1 MSRDESSLPAATG
14 AEPSPEPRGQDSL
27 PRDVEGSTLRRQ
39 VLGLI
44 NDVLTDTAPEG
55 ERARLQLRRLLAANP
70 DEPERALL
78 QHLITV
84 TTTDLT
90 DSPADDGT
98 SHQRLDRSQDSTAY
112 ARYLPASPERP
123 GTKRITAVL
132 GSRMLLTAFQP
143 IRELPA
149 GNVVGFEALARFVSR
164 DGASADTWFR
174 EAAAIGL
181 GADLEIAALHSAL
194 SAAREIPAHLF
205 VAFNLSTATCADPRV
220 QALLESGQ
228 VALDRIVVEVVGRIT
243 GPELDGLIRALGP
256 LRQRGLRLAVDGSG
270 AGAASRDQILQLVP
284 DIIKLDRNFIDGLMD
299 PGAAPSVGAD
309 MVELAEQTGA
319 ALSAEGIESQTELA
333 AVTRAGMAAGQ
344 GYLLGRP
351 SVHPLDWSA
360 WIIEAAT
367 ADVPS
372 PAGNGNHGPAHVSL
386 IEGTPGTHGTPGTP
400 GTPGG

>member
-14 AEPSPEPRGQDSL
+14 AKPSPEPWGQVS
-27 PRDVEGSTLRRQ
+27 PPQDVEESTLRCQ
-39 VLGLI
+39 VLQLI

-55 ERARLQLRRLLAANP
+55 EWARIQLRRLLAANP

-78 QHLITV
+78 QHLISV

-90 DSPADDGT
+90 DSPADDAPHRGLGRGQESSAPAT
-98 SHQRLDRSQDSTAY
+98 P
-112 ARYLPASPERP
+112 RYLPASPDRK
-123 GTKRITAVL
+123 GRKRITAVL

-205 VAFNLSTATCADPRV
+205 VAFNLSPATCTDPRV

-228 VALDRIVVEVVGRIT
+228 VALDRIVIELAGRV

-284 DIIKLDRNFIDGLMD
+284 DIIKLDRNFINGLIH
-299 PGAAPSVGAD
+299 PGEAQSPGVD
-309 MVELAEQTGA
+309 VVELAEQTGA
-319 ALSAEGIESQTELA
+319 ALSAEGIESQAELA
-333 AVTRAGMAAGQ
+333 AVTEAGLAAGQ

-367 ADVPS
+367 DDVPAS
-372 PAGNGNHGPAHVSL
+372 AGNGN
-386 IEGTPGTHGTPGTP
+386 PGRS
-400 GTPGG
+400 

>member
-1 MSRDESSLPAATG
+1 
-14 AEPSPEPRGQDSL
+14 
-27 PRDVEGSTLRRQ
+27 
-39 VLGLI
+39 
-44 NDVLTDTAPEG
+44 
-55 ERARLQLRRLLAANP
+55 
-70 DEPERALL
+70 
-78 QHLITV
+78 
-84 TTTDLT
+84 
-90 DSPADDGT
+90 
-98 SHQRLDRSQDSTAY
+98 
-112 ARYLPASPERP
+112 
-123 GTKRITAVL
+123 
-132 GSRMLLTAFQP
+132 MLLTAFQP

-205 VAFNLSTATCADPRV
+205 VAFNLSPATCTDPRV

-228 VALDRIVVEVVGRIT
+228 VALDRIVIELAGRV

-284 DIIKLDRNFIDGLMD
+284 DIIKLDRNFINGLIH
-299 PGAAPSVGAD
+299 PGEAQSPGVD
-309 MVELAEQTGA
+309 VVELAEQTGA
-319 ALSAEGIESQTELA
+319 ALSAEGIESQAELA
-333 AVTRAGMAAGQ
+333 AVTEAGLAAGQ

-367 ADVPS
+367 DDVPAS
-372 PAGNGNHGPAHVSL
+372 AGNGN
-386 IEGTPGTHGTPGTP
+386 PGRS
-400 GTPGG
+400 

>member
-1 MSRDESSLPAATG
+1 MSKDESSLPAAAG
-14 AEPSPEPRGQDSL
+14 AEPSPEPGGLDSPPQDI
-27 PRDVEGSTLRRQ
+27 EGPTLRRQ
-39 VLGLI
+39 VLELI

-55 ERARLQLRRLLAANP
+55 EWARIQLRRLLAANP

-84 TTTDLT
+84 TTTDLA
-90 DSPADDGT
+90 DSPADDAPP
-98 SHQRLDRSQDSTAY
+98 HQGLGRGQEPSAPANLRH
-112 ARYLPASPERP
+112 LPASFNRRDR
-123 GTKRITAVL
+123 KRITSVL

-194 SAAREIPAHLF
+194 SAAREIPTHLF
-205 VAFNLSTATCADPRV
+205 VAFNISPATSTDPRV
-220 QALLESGQ
+220 QALLEGGQ
-228 VALDRIVVEVVGRIT
+228 VALDRIVVELAGRIA

-256 LRQRGLRLAVDGSG
+256 LRQRGMRLAVDVSG

-284 DIIKLDRNFIDGLMD
+284 DIIKLDRNFIDGLIH
-299 PGAAPSVGAD
+299 PGEAQPVGVD
-309 MVELAEQTGA
+309 VLELAKQTGA
-319 ALSAEGIESQTELA
+319 ALSAEGIESQAELA
-333 AVTRAGMAAGQ
+333 AVTQAGMAAGQ

-367 ADVPS
+367 AEAPS
-372 PAGNGNHGPAHVSL
+372 PAGNREPR
-386 IEGTPGTHGTPGTP
+386 EPWPGSGVTH
-400 GTPGG
+400 

>member
-1 MSRDESSLPAATG
+1 MTDHRAQPECLPQEEQPMSKDESSLPAAAG
-14 AEPSPEPRGQDSL
+14 AESSPGPGGQDS
-27 PRDVEGSTLRRQ
+27 PPQDAEGPTLRCQ
-39 VLGLI
+39 VLELI

-55 ERARLQLRRLLAANP
+55 EWARAQLRRLLTANP

-90 DSPADDGT
+90 DSPADDAAP
-98 SHQRLDRSQDSTAY
+98 HQGLRPGQDSMVPVNP
-112 ARYLPASPERP
+112 RDLPASRDRR
-123 GTKRITAVL
+123 GTKRIRAVL

-143 IRELPA
+143 IRELPV
-149 GNVVGFEALARFVSR
+149 GNVAGFEALARFVSR

-205 VAFNLSTATCADPRV
+205 VAFNLSPATCMDPRV

-228 VALDRIVVEVVGRIT
+228 VALDRIVIELAGRVV
-243 GPELDGLIRALGP
+243 GPELDGLMRALGP

-284 DIIKLDRNFIDGLMD
+284 DIIKLDRNFIKGLID
-299 PGAAPSVGAD
+299 PGEAQSLGVD
-309 MVELAEQTGA
+309 VVELAEQTGA
-319 ALSAEGIESQTELA
+319 ALSAEGIESQAELA
-333 AVTRAGMAAGQ
+333 AVTRAGMAVGQ

-367 ADVPS
+367 ADVQGS
-372 PAGNGNHGPAHVSL
+372 AGYGN
-386 IEGTPGTHGTPGTP
+386 PGRP
-400 GTPGG
+400 

>member
-14 AEPSPEPRGQDSL
+14 AKPSPEPGGQDS
-27 PRDVEGSTLRRQ
+27 PPQDVEGSALRRQ
-39 VLGLI
+39 VLELI

-55 ERARLQLRRLLAANP
+55 EWARIQLRRLLAANP

-78 QHLITV
+78 QHLISV

-90 DSPADDGT
+90 DSPADDAPP
-98 SHQRLDRSQDSTAY
+98 HQGLGRGQESSAPANPRH
-112 ARYLPASPERP
+112 LPASLDRK
-123 GTKRITAVL
+123 GRKRITAVL

-205 VAFNLSTATCADPRV
+205 VAFNLSPATCTDPRV

-228 VALDRIVVEVVGRIT
+228 VALDRIVIELAGRV

-284 DIIKLDRNFIDGLMD
+284 DIIKLDRNFINGLIH
-299 PGAAPSVGAD
+299 PGEAQSLGLDV
-309 MVELAEQTGA
+309 VELAEQTGA
-319 ALSAEGIESQTELA
+319 ALSAEGIESQAELA
-333 AVTRAGMAAGQ
+333 AVTQAGLAAGQ

-360 WIIEAAT
+360 WIIEAA
-367 ADVPS
+367 ADDVPAS
-372 PAGNGNHGPAHVSL
+372 AGNGN
-386 IEGTPGTHGTPGTP
+386 PGRS
-400 GTPGG
+400 

>member
-1 MSRDESSLPAATG
+1 MSRDESSLPAAAG
-14 AEPSPEPRGQDSL
+14 AEPSSEPGGLDS
-27 PRDVEGSTLRRQ
+27 PPQDVEGSTLRRQ
-39 VLGLI
+39 VLELI

-55 ERARLQLRRLLAANP
+55 EWARIQLRRLLAANP

-84 TTTDLT
+84 TTSDLA
-90 DSPADDGT
+90 DSPADDAPP
-98 SHQRLDRSQDSTAY
+98 HQGLGRGQESSVPGNPRH
-112 ARYLPASPERP
+112 LPASFDRR
-123 GTKRITAVL
+123 GRKRITAVL

-205 VAFNLSTATCADPRV
+205 VAFNLSPATCTDPRV

-228 VALDRIVVEVVGRIT
+228 VALDRIVVELVGQIA
-243 GPELDGLIRALGP
+243 GPKLDGLIRALGP

-284 DIIKLDRNFIDGLMD
+284 DIIKLDRNFINGLIH
-299 PGAAPSVGAD
+299 PGEAQSLGVD

-333 AVTRAGMAAGQ
+333 AVTQAGLAAGQ

-372 PAGNGNHGPAHVSL
+372 PAGNRESS
-386 IEGTPGTHGTPGTP
+386 PGSGVTH
-400 GTPGG
+400 